1 MKKVSTAVV
10 VSSAVIALTLTG
22 CSTKASDNG
31 SGGGGGGD
39 GDVKTDIGVTD
50 DTINLGIQTDSSGV
64 FKVTGLGLTNG
75 NQMWAEDVNA
85 DGGICGRDIALDI
98 QDNGYK
104 PDNALPL
111 YDQQKTTSLGL
122 VQLIGSPILAAL
134 KQKLIADKMVAIP
147 SSWASTNLDAPEVMM
162 VGPTYDVEMINGLSW
177 MKDQGMIA
185 DGDKIGHIYI
195 DSEYGQN
202 GLLGSTAYAEE
213 NGMTVV
219 EAPVAGTDTDMTAIM
234 AKMKDEGVTAV
245 AITLAP
251 AATGSVVVQNT
262 AQGLNLPILG
272 SSPVFAPNLLTDQS
286 VTAAMSNLYIV
297 GNTAPYG
304 AEESKLAGE
313 IATKYAEKY
322 TDEPNLGVNQ
332 GYVEGLVWGA
342 VLEQACEDG
351 DLTRDGILAA
361 KKKVTE
367 VDTQGLMGPLDFS
380 KEGSPSGREVFIQQ
394 ADANVEGGLKNVEP
408 LFVSEE
414 AKKYKAPFEK

>member
-1 MKKVSTAVV
+1 MKRTATALVASGAVV
-10 VSSAVIALTLTG
+10 SVLLTG
-22 CSTKASDNG
+22 CSTKASDSS
-31 SGGGGGGD
+31 SGGGGGS
-39 GDVKTDIGVTD
+39 GDVKTGDGVTA
-50 DTINLGIQTDSSGV
+50 DTITLGVQTDTSGV
-64 FKVTGLGLTNG
+64 FKVLGLGLTNG
-75 NQMWAEDVNA
+75 NQMWMEDVNA
-85 DGGICGRDIALDI
+85 AGGICGRDIALDI

>member
-1 MKKVSTAVV
+1 MKRTATAVV
-10 VSSAVIALTLTG
+10 ASSAVVSVLLTG
-22 CSTKASDNG
+22 CSTKADNSGG
-31 SGGGGGGD
+31 SGSGDSGG
-39 GDVKTDIGVTD
+39 VKTDVGVTD
-50 DTINLGIQTDSSGV
+50 SEITLGVQTDTSGV
-64 FKVTGLGLTNG
+64 FKVLGLGLTNG
-75 NQMWAEDVNA
+75 NQMWVEDVNA
-85 DGGICGRDIALDI
+85 AGGICGRDIKLDV

-134 KQKLIADKMVAIP
+134 KQKLINDKMVAIP

-202 GLLGSTAYAEE
+202 GLLGSEAFAKE
-213 NGMTVV
+213 NGMTVQS
-219 EAPVAGTDTDMTAIM
+219 APVAGTDTDMTAIM
-234 AKMKDEGVTAV
+234 AKMKDDGVKAI

-251 AATGSVVVQNT
+251 AATGSVVVQNA
-262 AQGLNLPILG
+262 AQGMNLPILG
-272 SSPVFAPNLLTDQS
+272 SSPVFAPNLLADQS

-304 AEESKLAGE
+304 DTESKLAGE
-313 IATKYAEKY
+313 IAQKYPEKY
-322 TDEPNLGVNQ
+322 SDEPNLGVNQ

-342 VLEQACEDG
+342 VLEQACSDG

-380 KEGSPSGREVFIQQ
+380 KEGAPSGREVFIQQ
-394 ADANVEGGLKNVEP
+394 ADASIPGGLKNVEP
-408 LFVSEE
+408 LFVSDE
-414 AKKYKAPFEK
+414 AKNYKAPFEK